1 MSKNQFSIV
10 ASSIYVLFNLIFL
23 TLFAWIILTVYL
35 LFLSHKAAL
44 RSIIA
49 QSTQFIIMRIDLFLH
64 SAPLLCTVWFVCI
77 VDGLVKRDI
86 RKFQGARE
94 SSFLFHRYK
103 LAASFSFYSLYFIN
117 MVSFAV
123 PSHYML
129 LVQACLTGFFLKLS
143 IQQFKK
149 YV

>member
-1 MSKNQFSIV
+1 MPKSQFSIV
-10 ASSIYVLFNLIFL
+10 ASSIYVLLNVIFL
-23 TLFAWIILTVYL
+23 TLLAWMILTVYL

-44 RSIIA
+44 QSIIA
-49 QSTQFIIMRIDLFLH
+49 QSTQFIVMRINLFLH
-64 SAPLLCTVWFVCI
+64 SVPFFSTVWFVCI

-94 SSFLFHRYK
+94 SAFLFHRYK
-103 LAASFSFYSLYFIN
+103 HAASFSFYSLYFIY
-117 MVSFAV
+117 MVPFAV